1 MFLITHTACSNNQSI
16 ISSQSYNTINTG
28 SLQPSSRHSNNSAPI
43 PDYGY
48 QSTGPSF
55 YTNTANTSPNDYVSG
70 KDIYSRLAHK
80 THLMHLRQWRPQT
93 LLKKMVISLKTHE
106 ICVLAW
112 FLRGSFWYRVTFI
125 VTSTVYG
132 HRPSLESVNTLH
144 QPTYDI

>member
-1 MFLITHTACSNNQSI
+1 MKVKEWFFLRECDLIHLLDSTMFLMTHTACSNNQSI

-80 THLMHLRQWRPQT
+80 THLMHLRQWRQQT
-93 LLKKMVISLKTHE
+93 LLKIFFRLEVISLKTHE
-106 ICVLAW
+106 IQSA
-112 FLRGSFWYRVTFI
+112 
-125 VTSTVYG
+125 
-132 HRPSLESVNTLH
+132 SVA
-144 QPTYDI
+144 YVRS